1 MNEISYGDDEV
12 SEQFI
17 KMEQFK
23 HIKHDWEICRTL
35 LKYLS

>member
-23 HIKHDWEICRTL
+23 HIKHD
-35 LKYLS
+35 